1 MKKVKKWFVINKL
14 SVNFKKTNIMVV
26 KSLHKRQVNMI
37 IKLKSKNNS
46 THIIEK
52 KITYVKYL
60 GVFIRLFY
68 GKPCILYFFI
78 YLTLQNVY
86 GNYC

>member
-1 MKKVKKWFVINKL
+1 
-14 SVNFKKTNIMVV
+14 MVV

-68 GKPCILYFFI
+68 GKPCILYFFHI
-78 YLTLQNVY
+78 SYIAKCVRELLLNK
-86 GNYC
+86 